1 MQLYILE
8 WYTLCHHA
16 PPTGEWSSPNITGQP
31 PPPFSGF
38 TLTPVGERRAALFGG
53 VSGSVAISD
62 DLFIVDLSRDTV
74 VSVIVTYTVSMSVNK
89 SRIILFFLL
98 PQHWT
103 RINKRTI
110 LFRSVKWPKGRYAHA
125 TTCVSG
131 PLLVIVGGDNGRNTD
146 Q

>member
-74 VSVIVTYTVSMSVNK
+74 VSVIVTYTVSMSVK
-89 SRIILFFLL
+89 SQGSFCSFSYRSTGLGLTNVLFCFVL
-98 PQHWT
+98 
-103 RINKRTI
+103 
-110 LFRSVKWPKGRYAHA
+110 
-125 TTCVSG
+125 
-131 PLLVIVGGDNGRNTD
+131 
-146 Q
+146 